1 MIKVQRGIECSN
13 VNCDVP
19 FCDGTFPDFIL
30 FYFFKG
36 YMDETVWMGSKLKAD
51 DLQKMQLNSSTFHSS
66 THSLLI
72 YSLDIVLY
80 ISAEKSLGPLW
91 FSPTGA
97 H

>member
-1 MIKVQRGIECSN
+1 MN
-13 VNCDVP
+13 VRMSTVM
-19 FCDGTFPDFIL
+19 FHFVTVHFQFLFDFIFIFL
-30 FYFFKG
+30 KA
-36 YMDETVWMGSKLKAD
+36 VWMGSKLKAE
-51 DLQKMQLNSSTFHSS
+51 DLQKMQLNS
-66 THSLLI
+66 THFILPHTLPI

>member
-1 MIKVQRGIECSN
+1 
-13 VNCDVP
+13 
-19 FCDGTFPDFIL
+19 
-30 FYFFKG
+30 
-36 YMDETVWMGSKLKAD
+36 MDETVWMGSKLKAE
-51 DLQKMQLNSSTFHSS
+51 DLQKTHLNSHFILPHI
-66 THSLLI
+66 LPI